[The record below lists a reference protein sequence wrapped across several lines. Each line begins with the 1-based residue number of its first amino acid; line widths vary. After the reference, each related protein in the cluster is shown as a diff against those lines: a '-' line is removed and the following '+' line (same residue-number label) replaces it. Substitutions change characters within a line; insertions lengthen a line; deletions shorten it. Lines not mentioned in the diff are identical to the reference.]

1 MQDAIEPPTLQ
12 EYHPLKQDLIL
23 LQFKLVSGSETRNTI
38 SFLNLP
44 SNNMDDINVQTLKQI
59 LTKTKINF
67 LPYNKSIL
75 TRILYLQLQRKNV
88 LAISHFSFE
97 GKNNLGLSK
106 GILNEL
112 PSFGFADRVS
122 STKISSHQAAKLLEK
137 HFFFLIEYQFH
148 LDIFV

>member
-1 MQDAIEPPTLQ
+1 MCR
-12 EYHPLKQDLIL
+12 
-23 LQFKLVSGSETRNTI
+23 SETRNTI
-38 SFLNLP
+38 SFLNLT
-44 SNNMDDINVQTLKQI
+44 SNNIDDINVQTLKQI
-59 LTKTKINF
+59 LTKTKVKLNF

-88 LAISHFSFE
+88 IAISHFSFE

-122 STKISSHQAAKLLEK
+122 STKISSNQAAKLLEK
-137 HFFFLIEYQFH
+137 HFKFELTGIYS
-148 LDIFV
+148 